1 MNIPSFE
8 DLKRYIENLD
18 TSSPDSYKK
27 ALIPLMALE
36 GEQREQLAELVAE
49 MFGVDVN
56 DVLSEVEAKNRP
68 LHEIIEE
75 KINSINET
83 PTPDQ
88 IEEICQ
94 RIASLHNE
102 IFRQHLIGLLANK
115 AKPLLTKA
123 DIKRR
128 VNEIREEFLSLAES
142 STPTTNN
149 APKKPTLIQV
159 KEKVPDAPIPEGLVF
174 PPKYMINEYGEIV
187 FEGDKFIEYVCP
199 VPLFISRRIRDLEEE
214 TTRVE
219 LLYRIKGEWYR
230 LTVPKSIIADS
241 RKIIQLADCDVP
253 VSSSNSRLIVRY
265 LQEFEVYNLDVLP
278 TAESVRSLGW
288 HEWRGKKVFVWGNQV
303 ISADGEE
310 IPLLVEAD
318 GVGEKQ
324 FLDAFQQGGTW
335 EGWLDEV
342 MKPAMKYPSL
352 RMGIYAALASPLLA
366 HCAAQGFA
374 FHYTGRSTMGKSTA
388 AQIALSVA
396 GFPGGTGLPERPGV
410 YRPWNMTEVGGERIF
425 AFLKNLPAYLDDSH
439 LVKKDEVVSRMIYSL
454 ANGQGRVRGA
464 IRGMQRVASWRLVLI
479 STGETTLSE
488 TSKMA
493 GLQVRSVDWSI
504 APFEGAASDEDLD
517 QVARDFKV
525 AISTHYGHAL
535 PRMVQVLLQN
545 GVETLA
551 QQHQQVVH
559 RIADKVRG
567 RIGKNELVDRLA
579 GCFGMI
585 ALAGSIFHSQVIPA
599 SHELSAVTPDEIE
612 DFVAEYFAQL
622 ILKEQPE
629 HTHVSA
635 YRAVMSWAAS
645 NKHSFYGFDKER
657 DKIGPPHGWYGVWNV
672 QVTGMSGR
680 FIAITPNVLRDFLT
694 ESGYPYESVL
704 RTWRDVGLLIPDP
717 KGKLQRVVH
726 YGDTK
731 ARAVVLRFQD
741 IDDPDT
747 EVVSSDTEEPEVSL
761 SDLF

>member
-1 MNIPSFE
+1 MNHPNYDE
-8 DLKRYIENLD
+8 LKSAIEELD
-18 TSSPDSYKK
+18 ISSPN
-27 ALIPLMALE
+27 ALNDAIVLLLLAPDE
-36 GEQREQLAELVAE
+36 ETRTKLAEIVAE
-49 MFGVDVN
+49 MFDMDVDEL
-56 DVLSEVEAKNRP
+56 LSEVDRRSKSSDE
-68 LHEIIEE
+68 LLE
-75 KINSINET
+75 
-83 PTPDQ
+83 
-88 IEEICQ
+88 EEI
-94 RIASLHNE
+94 
-102 IFRQHLIGLLANK
+102 NK
-115 AKPLLTKA
+115 LTKESPA
-123 DIKRR
+123 EDIRVIVNKLATFSDDIKRQKLIILLAKKTGL
-128 VNEIREEFLSLAES
+128 NKSFIHREVEKTRKELLSSMAEDLKTS
-142 STPTTNN
+142 PTPNPS
-149 APKKPTLIQV
+149 AKLIQV
-159 KEKVPDAPIPEGLVF
+159 KEKVADAPVPEGLVL
-174 PPKYMINEYGEIV
+174 PPKYTINERGEIV
-187 FEGDKFIEYVCP
+187 FEGDKFIEYVSP

-214 TTRVE
+214 SIRVE
-219 LLYRIKGEWYR
+219 LLYRIKGEWHR
-230 LTVPKSIIADS
+230 VVVPKSVIADT

-253 VSSSNSRLIVRY
+253 VSSSNSRLMVKY
-265 LQEFEVYNLDVLP
+265 LQEFEVYNIDFLP

-288 HEWRGKKVFVWGNQV
+288 HDWRGTKVFVWGNQV
-303 ISADGEE
+303 IAPNGEE
-310 IPLLVEAD
+310 VPLLVEAD
-318 GVGEKQ
+318 GVGERQ
-324 FLDAFQQGGTW
+324 FIDAFQQGGTW

-366 HCAAQGFA
+366 HCATQGFA

-388 AQIALSVA
+388 AQVALSVA

-504 APFEGAASDEDLD
+504 APFEGAAPDEDLD
-517 QVARDFKV
+517 QVARHFKV

-535 PRMVQVLLQN
+535 PRLVQVLLQN

-559 RIADKVRG
+559 RIVDKVRD
-567 RIGKNELVDRLA
+567 RIGKNELIDRLA

-585 ALAGSIFHSQVIPA
+585 ALAGSIFHSQVVPA

-622 ILKEQPE
+622 VLKEQPE

-672 QVTGMSGR
+672 QVTGMLGR
-680 FIAITPNVLRDFLT
+680 FIAITPNVLRNFLA

-717 KGKLQRVVH
+717 KGKLQRVVK
-726 YGDTK
+726 YGDTT

>member
-1 MNIPSFE
+1 MNTPMPSFD
-8 DLKRYIENLD
+8 DLRNYIEHLD
-18 TSSPDSYKK
+18 TSSPGSYNK
-27 ALIPLMALE
+27 ALIPVMALE
-36 GEQREQLAELVAE
+36 GEQRQQLAELVAE
-49 MFGVDVN
+49 KFGVELD
-56 DVLSEVEAKNRP
+56 DVLREVEAKNRP

-142 STPTTNN
+142 STPTTNST
-149 APKKPTLIQV
+149 PKKPTLIQV
-159 KEKVPDAPIPEGLVF
+159 KEKVPDAPVPEGLVF

-288 HEWRGKKVFVWGNQV
+288 HDWRGKKVFVWGNQV
-303 ISADGEE
+303 IAPDGEE
-310 IPLLVEAD
+310 VPLLVEAD

-324 FLDAFQQGGTW
+324 FLDAFQRGGTW
-335 EGWLDEV
+335 EGWLDQV

-366 HCAAQGFA
+366 HCATQGFA
-374 FHYTGRSTMGKSTA
+374 FHYTGRSTIGKSTA
-388 AQIALSVA
+388 AQVALSVA

-479 STGETTLSE
+479 STGETMLSE
-488 TSKMA
+488 TSRMA
-493 GLQVRSVDWSI
+493 GLQVRAIDWSI
-504 APFEGAASDEDLD
+504 PPFHGADGDEDLES
-517 QVARDFKV
+517 VARQFKM
-525 AISTHYGHAL
+525 AISQHYGHAL
-535 PRMVQVLLQN
+535 PRLVRVLLAQ
-545 GVETLA
+545 GVESIAEQHKQIAERLIQKVRQRVGQHELIDRLVGCFAAIVLA
-551 QQHQQVVH
+551 GALFHTQVV
-559 RIADKVRG
+559 
-567 RIGKNELVDRLA
+567 
-579 GCFGMI
+579 
-585 ALAGSIFHSQVIPA
+585 PA
-599 SHELSAVTPDEIE
+599 SHELARVAADDVEE
-612 DFVAEYFAQL
+612 FVAEYFAQL
-622 ILKEQPE
+622 LDKEQPR
-629 HTHVSA
+629 HTHIEA
-635 YRAVMSWAAS
+635 YREVLAWAAR
-645 NKHSFYGFDKER
+645 NRESFFSKLEDRPQPSG
-657 DKIGPPHGWYGVWNV
+657 GWLGVWPV
-672 QVTGMSGR
+672 EVKHMSGE
-680 FIAITPNVLRDFLT
+680 FIAIAPDALRQFLS
-694 ESGYPYESVL
+694 EAGYPYESVL
-704 RTWRDVGLLIPDP
+704 REWREEGLLVCDE
-717 KGKLQRVVH
+717 KSRQNTRVVR
-726 YGDTK
+726 YGESRG
-731 ARAVVLRFQD
+731 RAVVLR
-741 IDDPDT
+741 
-747 EVVSSDTEEPEVSL
+747 VVEDEEPTCEDEGRDRGGEPHPL
-761 SDLF
+761 DLF